1 MQRQKQ
7 YIKQHIIHKIVVI
20 VFFLF
25 AVVFVNNSVVKADGF
40 VQKKGEGLF
49 ISTIAFQQFNGI
61 DTTGAYDESKKV
73 MQMQFNEY
81 FEYGLT
87 KRITIGSK
95 LIMTDSFL
103 NSKNSWLK
111 KAEHHTFGLDSF
123 SLFTRIRIFQTKHFI
138 LSFYQGFQTP
148 SWFKQGN
155 PASYFGIRKWQYDSK
170 LEIGIN
176 LNKKSFFTLSF
187 GYHGNI
193 KHWYDELRLDLT
205 YGYYFMPKLLMLVKF
220 QKYIYYVKDDT
231 LKNTFIY
238 ATDFSFADLFEKS
251 GFAKFTLSFV
261 SPISE
266 KLSLEVGF
274 YTTIKSKFLKTQNLN
289 LDMQGVYFSLWW
301 FIGKNKH

>member
-7 YIKQHIIHKIVVI
+7 YIIHQICFI
-20 VFFLF
+20 VFALF
-25 AVVFVNNSVVKADGF
+25 YYFVINDNIVKADGF

-49 ISTIAFQQFNGI
+49 ISTIAFQQFNGV

-81 FEYGLT
+81 FEYGFT
-87 KRITIGSK
+87 KRITIGGK

-103 NSKNSWLK
+103 NSKNSWFK

-148 SWFKQGN
+148 SWYKQN
-155 PASYFGIRKWQYDSK
+155 PASYFGLKCWQYDSK

-205 YGYYFMPKLLMLVKF
+205 YGHYFMPKLLMLAKF
-220 QKYIYYVKDDT
+220 QKYVYYVKQKE
-231 LKNTFIY
+231 LRYTFIG
-238 ATDFSFADLFEKS
+238 ATDFSFADLFERN

-301 FIGKNKH
+301 FIH

>member
-1 MQRQKQ
+1 MQQQKQ

-20 VFFLF
+20 VCVLLF
-25 AVVFVNNSVVKADGF
+25 CFSIKISLLKADGF

-81 FEYGLT
+81 IEYGLT
-87 KRITIGSK
+87 KRITIGGK

-103 NSKNSWLK
+103 NSKNNWLK

-148 SWFKQGN
+148 SWFKKDN

-193 KHWYDELRLDLT
+193 KHWYDELRLDL
-205 YGYYFMPKLLMLVKF
+205 M
-220 QKYIYYVKDDT
+220 
-231 LKNTFIY
+231 KNTFIY
-238 ATDFSFADLFEKS
+238 ATDFSFADLFERS

-261 SPISE
+261 SPINK
-266 KLSLEVGF
+266 KLSLEIGF

-289 LDMQGVYFSLWW
+289 LDMQGVYFSLWY
-301 FIGKNKH
+301 FIDKNKH